1 METIQV
7 NLNKSQFF
15 RAVRS
20 MSEVDKLEIY
30 KELKKNLF
38 LNRFN
43 NLLKSLKTDQ
53 LSMEDISK
61 EVKTVRRN
69 RYETGKQVL

>member
-7 NLNKSQFF
+7 NINKKQFIS
-15 RAVRS
+15 AVRS
-20 MSEVDKLEIY
+20 MSDADKLEIY

-43 NLLKSLKTDQ
+43 HLLKSLKTNQ

-61 EVKTVRRN
+61 EVKTVRRK
-69 RYETGKQVL
+69 RYENGEQAL